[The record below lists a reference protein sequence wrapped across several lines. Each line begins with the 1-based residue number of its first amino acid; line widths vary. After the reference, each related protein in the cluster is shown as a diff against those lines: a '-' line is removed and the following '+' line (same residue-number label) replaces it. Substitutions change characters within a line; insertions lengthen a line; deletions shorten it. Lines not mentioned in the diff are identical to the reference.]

1 MARILLA
8 DDDERIRRGF
18 AAKLKND
25 GHDVSTANN
34 GREALALAG
43 EFHPEVVISDMRM
56 PELDGLGLFR
66 SLPEGDGF
74 FPGKIIFTAFDDD
87 EALKFAVS
95 GDNGVYRVEKDRW
108 ETDLPVAIARSL
120 ELRRARL
127 DAYETG
133 KRAATL
139 EAEAKFQAE
148 RGTYFSE
155 VEHDLKTARE
165 IQARYFLPK
174 AETGDIFANAGV
186 EVSVHADSVGI
197 VSGDFYFPKRAG
209 LHRAGLFLADVC
221 GHGVSAALISVRIL
235 SRIEQ
240 ARSPRRHPSEF
251 IEDIHEDIAGLV
263 PETRFVAV
271 LYLLCGRDRDFSLS
285 NAGQPSP
292 MLWRDGSVATLS
304 NSNQPIGQIRPRGPC
319 AELKGEWS
327 RGDRMLIFSDG
338 IVEAADERDRGYGED
353 RLRDAFLNANQQG
366 LEGRKIVDAVLGDFR
381 NFLGKKSAEDD
392 VTLILLEKKG

>member
-25 GHDVSTANN
+25 GHDVVTANN
-34 GREALALAG
+34 GREALALARK
-43 EFHPEVVISDMRM
+43 FHPEVVISDMRM
-56 PELDGLGLFR
+56 PELDGVGLFR

-74 FPGKIIFTAFDDD
+74 FPGKIIFTAFDDE
-87 EALKFAVS
+87 EALKFALL

-108 ETDLPVAIARSL
+108 ETDLPGAIARAL
-120 ELRRARL
+120 QLRRARL
-127 DAYETG
+127 DVYESG

-148 RGTYFSE
+148 RHAYFSE
-155 VEHDLKTARE
+155 VEHDLKMARE

-174 AETGDIFANAGV
+174 AEAGEIFANAGV

-209 LHRAGLFLADVC
+209 QHRAGLFLADVC

-240 ARSPRRHPSEF
+240 ARSPRRHPCEF

-271 LYLLCGRDRDFSLS
+271 LYLLCGRDKDFSLS

-292 MLWRDGSVATLS
+292 LLWRNGSVTALS
-304 NSNQPIGQIRPRGPC
+304 NSNPPIGQIRPRGPC
-319 AELKGEWS
+319 VELKGEWS
-327 RGDRMLIFSDG
+327 RGDRLLIFSDG
-338 IVEAADERDRGYGED
+338 IVEAADEDDRCYGDD
-353 RLRDAFLNANQQG
+353 RLRDVFLKANQQG
-366 LEGRKIVDAVLGDFR
+366 LEGEQIVETVLKDFR
-381 NFLGKKSAEDD
+381 DFLGKKFAEDD